1 MEQAIQFW
9 FKRQDASS
17 DPENYQEGSCDHR
30 QPQMKL

>member
-17 DPENYQEGSCDHR
+17 DPENYQEGSSDHG
-30 QPQMKL
+30 QPKMKL